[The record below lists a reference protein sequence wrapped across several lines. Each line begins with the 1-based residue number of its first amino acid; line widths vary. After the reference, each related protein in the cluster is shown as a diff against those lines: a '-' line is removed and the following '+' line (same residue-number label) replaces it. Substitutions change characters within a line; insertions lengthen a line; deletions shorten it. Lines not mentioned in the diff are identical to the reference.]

1 MSMGGASKFLTGT
14 LVVVE
19 IKMAPVEA
27 MSHRSVRK
35 NPH

>member
-1 MSMGGASKFLTGT
+1 MGSARKFLTGT

-19 IKMAPVEA
+19 IQMAPTEVL
-27 MSHRSVRK
+27 SHRSVRK